1 MIDDTVYTVEICG
14 DNNTFTVEAT
24 VEYEPL
30 EDWLTGKVSY
40 RTHVDKALLVHGNRR
55 RDVTEML
62 TDRQREE
69 ITTEVDRRKLDDFYE
84 YHNSINEDEFHSR
97 KAGGF

>member
-55 RDVTEML
+55 RDVTAML
-62 TDRQREE
+62 TDRQRKE
-69 ITTEVDRRKLDDFYE
+69 ITAEVDRQNCEDYNEWLDRQIVDRFYE
-84 YHNSINEDEFHSR
+84 VR
-97 KAGGF
+97 GK